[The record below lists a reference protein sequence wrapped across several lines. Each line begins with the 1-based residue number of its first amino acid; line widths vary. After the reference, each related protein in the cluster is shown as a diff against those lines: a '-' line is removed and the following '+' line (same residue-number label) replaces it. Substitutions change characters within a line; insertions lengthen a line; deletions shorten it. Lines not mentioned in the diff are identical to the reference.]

1 MTTVMTE
8 QKTISAGFNRDEEL
22 RRRAMLAQET
32 DHDAKAAEQEARRLR
47 KEMKRVRK
55 AYKRAKE
62 SAKRAGKEARRAQGD
77 LQACLDHAIRDLAQ
91 ILQKAASAGKPEAG
105 NVEHRPAT
113 ANFEP
118 AALPD
123 EIRKDTGPTAASA

>member
-1 MTTVMTE
+1 MTE
-8 QKTISAGFNRDEEL
+8 QKTIPTGFNRDEEL
-22 RRRAMLAQET
+22 RRRAVLAQET
-32 DHDAKAAEQEARRLR
+32 DHNAKVAKEEARRLR
-47 KEMKRVRK
+47 KEMKRARK
-55 AYKRAKE
+55 AYKRAKQ
-62 SAKRAGKEARRAQGD
+62 SAKRTDKEARQAQAD

-105 NVEHRPAT
+105 NLEPRPAN

-123 EIRKDTGPTAASA
+123 EIGKDTRPTAASA